1 MEGAVFEKT
10 PADAAE
16 MLSEMSEDNYKALM
30 TIIIHVYN
38 DDVVAQKRRQEIIS
52 RKRRAFLR
60 MEELRKNA
68 SQYYGRDFDADQ
80 ERAKGLEEKYG
91 RIDQVP
97 FIYH

>member
-1 MEGAVFEKT
+1 MAGAVFEKT

-16 MLSEMSEDNYKALM
+16 MLSEMSVDNYKALM

-68 SQYYGRDFDADQ
+68 SQYYGRDFGADQ
-80 ERAKGLEEKYG
+80 ERTKGLEEKYG
-91 RIDQVP
+91 CIDQVP
-97 FIYH
+97 IIYH